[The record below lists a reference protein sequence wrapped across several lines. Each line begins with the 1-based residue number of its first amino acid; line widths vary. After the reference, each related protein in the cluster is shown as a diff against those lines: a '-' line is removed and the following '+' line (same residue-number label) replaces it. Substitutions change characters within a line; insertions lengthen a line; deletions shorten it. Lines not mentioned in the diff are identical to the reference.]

1 MTQVSPLILRIIPN
15 DSHRMFA
22 GALAVGEHFTSS
34 PLVSLLSCTV
44 DCSLTSRGKSFHL
57 ELRIGAVAALVSHF

>member
-1 MTQVSPLILRIIPN
+1 MTHIECLQGLLLLESTLPLLLLL
-15 DSHRMFA
+15 SH
-22 GALAVGEHFTSS
+22 
-34 PLVSLLSCTV
+34 LSCTV